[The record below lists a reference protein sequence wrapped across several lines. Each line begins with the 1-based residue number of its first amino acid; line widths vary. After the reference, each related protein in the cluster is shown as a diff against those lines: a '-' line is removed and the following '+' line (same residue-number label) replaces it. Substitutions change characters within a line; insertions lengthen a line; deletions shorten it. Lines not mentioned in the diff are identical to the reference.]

1 MKLNPRFPIKIKGQ
15 FWSGQVAG
23 GRGGG
28 GTPLYKPYRYV
39 PPPPHRVGFL
49 RLFGLK
55 TGIHFAPFGLE
66 SGVVFEGTTRVYE
79 RILRRRNKTESQN
92 SKQNHKTQNRIT
104 KFKTESQ
111 NSKQNHKI
119 QNRNTK
125 LKTESQ
131 NSKKNTKL
139 KTETQN
145 SKVKKTHKGQN
156 IDAPSSIPHHSSISI
171 KPEKERGTVREKKQI
186 LVMRRSLQTVFAPPS
201 FNFHIF

>member
-28 GTPLYKPYRYV
+28 TPLYKPYRYV
-39 PPPPHRVGFL
+39 PPPHRVGFL

-131 NSKKNTKL
+131 NSKQKYKTQNGNTKL
-139 KTETQN
+139 TSEKDTQRA
-145 SKVKKTHKGQN
+145 KH
-156 IDAPSSIPHHSSISI
+156 
-171 KPEKERGTVREKKQI
+171 
-186 LVMRRSLQTVFAPPS
+186 RRTLLDPPP
-201 FNFHIF
+201 FLDLN

>member
-1 MKLNPRFPIKIKGQ
+1 M
-15 FWSGQVAG
+15 
-23 GRGGG
+23 GRLPGGG
-28 GTPLYKPYRYV
+28 GGVLHYISHIGMC
-39 PPPPHRVGFL
+39 PPPHRVGFL

-55 TGIHFAPFGLE
+55 TGIDFAPFGLE
-66 SGVVFEGTTRVYE
+66 SGVVFEGTTGVYE

-131 NSKKNTKL
+131 NSKQKYKTQNGNTKL
-139 KTETQN
+139 KSEKDTQRA
-145 SKVKKTHKGQN
+145 KH
-156 IDAPSSIPHHSSISI
+156 
-171 KPEKERGTVREKKQI
+171 
-186 LVMRRSLQTVFAPPS
+186 RRTLLDPPP
-201 FNFHIF
+201 FLDLN

>member
-1 MKLNPRFPIKIKGQ
+1 MWFSKELRECMNVFYGGETKQNHKTQNKI
-15 FWSGQVAG
+15 
-23 GRGGG
+23 
-28 GTPLYKPYRYV
+28 TKP
-39 PPPPHRVGFL
+39 
-49 RLFGLK
+49 
-55 TGIHFAPFGLE
+55 
-66 SGVVFEGTTRVYE
+66 
-79 RILRRRNKTESQN
+79 KTESQN

-104 KFKTESQ
+104 KSKIETQ
-111 NSKQNHKI
+111 NSKRNHKT
-119 QNRNTK
+119 QNR
-125 LKTESQ
+125 
-131 NSKKNTKL
+131 NTKL